1 MHPLTPYLCLLL
13 FLPALPAHADAYKC
27 RLPDGGV
34 EISSTPCKGAANTM
48 AVRPTET
55 VDETARLQAERDFA
69 RIKEY
74 AENQSAD
81 IRTRQAEAEKKY
93 QEEQLHKAR
102 LAVSRSTSR
111 EACLEILAS
120 HTVDDDQGKELLAEC
135 RGKPMAVRAPNQPDR
150 PVFTNP
156 APSYPDWTT
165 QCIQQVLAQRLPPQ
179 IQQQRLLSCQ
189 GSTTVNRPQRPESRP
204 EPRPAPRP
212 EIRPEAPVRAI
223 EPKTTGIK
231 PCPPNDR
238 YCVR

>member
-1 MHPLTPYLCLLL
+1 MYPLTRYLCLLL
-13 FLPALPAHADAYKC
+13 FLPAMSVHADAYKC

-48 AVRPTET
+48 AMHPAET
-55 VDETARLQAERDFA
+55 VNETARLQAERDFA

-74 AENQSAD
+74 AENQSAE
-81 IRTRQAEAEKKY
+81 IRTRQAEEEKKS
-93 QEEQLHKAR
+93 QDEQLRKAR

-111 EACLEILAS
+111 EACLEKLAS
-120 HTVDDDQGKELLAEC
+120 HTVDGDQGQELLAEC
-135 RGKPMAVRAPNQPDR
+135 RAKPLAARAPNIPDR
-150 PVFTNP
+150 PAFPNP
-156 APSYPDWTT
+156 SPSYPDWTT

-189 GSTTVNRPQRPESRP
+189 GAATVNRPQRPESRP
-204 EPRPAPRP
+204 DPRP
-212 EIRPEAPVRAI
+212 EMRPAAPVRSL
-223 EPKTTGIK
+223 EPKTTLIK